1 MLIICVVPAVEDVS
15 WETQC
20 SKKKGLSLSWL
31 MHGPDL
37 EICRLFIITYLVHW
51 VSDLMNKLEDS
62 KAAAIRVWHRSI
74 DLQMQF
80 EKNCFKCG
88 HGEVVW
94 EEKQLTICG
103 EEEML
108 SEE

>member
-1 MLIICVVPAVEDVS
+1 
-15 WETQC
+15 
-20 SKKKGLSLSWL
+20 
-31 MHGPDL
+31 
-37 EICRLFIITYLVHW
+37 
-51 VSDLMNKLEDS
+51 MNKLEGS
-62 KAAAIRVWHRSI
+62 KAAAIRVWHRII

-94 EEKQLTICG
+94 GEKQLITCG